1 MMMMVHELA
10 TNKNDF
16 SVRAC
21 GRKSYFSLNV
31 YIIFL
36 PNWLMYHQIVVE
48 DDEKYED

>member
-1 MMMMVHELA
+1 MVHELA
-10 TNKNDF
+10 TKKNDF
-16 SVRAC
+16 NNGVSVRAC

-48 DDEKYED
+48 DDEK